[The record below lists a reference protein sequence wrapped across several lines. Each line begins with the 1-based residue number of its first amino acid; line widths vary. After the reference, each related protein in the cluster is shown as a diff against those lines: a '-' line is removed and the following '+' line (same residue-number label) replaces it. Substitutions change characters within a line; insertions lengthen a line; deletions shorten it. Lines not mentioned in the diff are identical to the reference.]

1 MKISRDNGIYAVYG
15 GLFLGGGGGGSLQ
28 EGIDALEEALKHS
41 ESICFA
47 PLSQFEDDDAVITAS
62 MVGAP
67 SSREKHVVAEHWKKA
82 LKLFEAKSD
91 KKIKGII
98 TNENGGT
105 STTNGWILSS
115 LTNIPMIDAPCNGR
129 AHPTGT
135 MGSMGLT
142 EIEGFVTVQAAA
154 GGRGSR
160 NIELIAEGSISS
172 TSRLVRQAAVEAGG
186 LACVLRNPVQKSY
199 VQQHGAVG
207 AIGQAVEIGE
217 IIVENKGDVEVIL
230 NKLSNLVNA
239 EVLCRGTVIR
249 CTLTSTGGFD
259 VGSLLIEEGGTTYET
274 TFWNEYMTVDA
285 GGVRLA
291 TFPDLIATLDA
302 KTGVPVTSAEIGED
316 MDVVLVKVPR
326 SNIKLGGGMFQK
338 SLFEEAEKVTGKE
351 LIKYSF

>member
-1 MKISRDNGIYAVYG
+1 MKISRDNGIYALYG

-28 EGIDALEEALKHS
+28 EGINALEEALKYGEFIS
-41 ESICFA
+41 FA
-47 PLSQFEDDDAVITAS
+47 PLSDFEEDDVVITAS

-67 SSREKHVVAEHWKKA
+67 SSREKYVNAEHWRKV
-82 LKLFEAKSD
+82 LKLFEASCD

-105 STTNGWILSS
+105 STTNGWILSA
-115 LTNIPMIDAPCNGR
+115 LTKIPMIDVPCNGR

-142 EIEGFVTVQAAA
+142 EIEGYVTVQAVA

-160 NIELIAEGSISS
+160 NIELAAEGSIAS

-186 LACVLRNPVQKSY
+186 LVCVLRNPVQKSY

-207 AIGQAVEIGE
+207 AIRQAVEIGE
-217 IIVENKGDVEVIL
+217 IIVENMGSMETIMS
-230 NKLSNLVNA
+230 KLSSLINA
-239 EVLCRGTVIR
+239 EVLCRCTVSR
-249 CTLTSTGGFD
+249 CTLASTGGFD
-259 VGSLLIEEGGTTYET
+259 VGSLLIEESGTTYET
-274 TFWNEYMTVDA
+274 TFWNEYMTVEA
-285 GGVRLA
+285 GNSRLA

-302 KTGVPVTSAEIGED
+302 RTGVPVTSAEIGEG
-316 MDVVLVKVPR
+316 MDVVLVKVPK
-326 SNIKLGGGMFQK
+326 SKIKLGGGMFQR
-338 SLFEEAEKVTGKE
+338 SLFAEAEKVTGKE